1 MKTRTILLLIFLIL
15 VFFSGIYFC
24 YSQKSL
30 LSESFESGAAD
41 SSENAQPN
49 CPNLLIKSGNAI
61 LLFNSNLPE
70 SPGVNPIPFF
80 SLDEY
85 INYLEGQKR
94 KGIRCPVLYL
104 QEEVNTQGES
114 VYRMRPDVFDPQ
126 GGLEKVQYNTKTPPV
141 YRKPMK
147 VIDANQDNEPWNS
160 GGFHEFDPYGLHV
173 GRYTEIDAIHD
184 STTLGTKLSDN
195 PMDDNWGGV
204 IFTRDAVESGKY
216 KDREVAPQ
224 RPMNGPAPVINDLQ
238 TRP

>member
-1 MKTRTILLLIFLIL
+1 
-15 VFFSGIYFC
+15 
-24 YSQKSL
+24 
-30 LSESFESGAAD
+30 
-41 SSENAQPN
+41 
-49 CPNLLIKSGNAI
+49 

-141 YRKPMK
+141 YRKPIK